1 MVFCKPYKHFP
12 RISPTLVAL
21 LLWITFVISSGRS
34 CPAKSPKK
42 IYMLPNTLENPKEF
56 WKAVLGEIELEL
68 SPNSVVFKSLL
79 GRTSVESVT
88 EKEIKLLCDD
98 EFVKKNI
105 EKKHHELLSSTI
117 KKIAKRELKLE
128 IVVKKFQNNSGP
140 VTTESTAPLFQQ
152 QRDGAQ
158 LIKEKQIRSNLSP
171 RFTFENYVMGKTN
184 NLAYAIATAVAERP
198 GELYNP
204 VFLYSGVGLGKTH
217 LLQGIGNQ
225 ILKNKPG
232 TKVIYTTGEAFMNEL
247 IEAIQAGKGKGK
259 LATNEFRN
267 KFRKADVFLID
278 DIQFVI
284 GKEATQE
291 EFFHT
296 FNALYMDQKQIVITS
311 DRPPK
316 DFTSLEE
323 RITSRFASGIIADI
337 QPPDMEMRA
346 AILRSKR
353 DRDGDPIPN
362 DVIDFISEKIS
373 TNVRELEGAY
383 LQVLTYAKAGG
394 KTPDVETAAL
404 ALGQSVREKAQRN
417 VNVNEVLKAVCT
429 YYSVK
434 ALDIKGERRIK
445 ELVIPRQVAMFLI
458 KEITHTP
465 YMTIGTFLGGR
476 DHSTIMYGVE
486 RIAEDIKKNDKIKQD
501 VLNVRQLIYAN

>member
-1 MVFCKPYKHFP
+1 M
-12 RISPTLVAL
+12 
-21 LLWITFVISSGRS
+21 SS
-34 CPAKSPKK
+34 
-42 IYMLPNTLENPKEF
+42 NNLENPKEF

-79 GRTSVESVT
+79 GRTSIESIS
-88 EKEIKLLCDD
+88 EKSVKLICDD
-98 EFVKKNI
+98 EFAKKNI
-105 EKKHHELLSSTI
+105 EKKHHNLLNETVN
-117 KKIAKRELKLE
+117 KLAKRKMQLE
-128 IVVKKFQNNSGP
+128 IVVKRVQKNRP
-140 VTTESTAPLFQQ
+140 ERTTAPIGPLFQQ
-152 QRDGAQ
+152 EKNEEQ
-158 LIKEKQIRSNLSP
+158 LIKEKQIKSNLSP
-171 RFTFENYVMGKTN
+171 KFTFENYVMGKTN

-217 LLQGIGNQ
+217 LLQAIGNQ
-225 ILKNKPG
+225 ILRNKPG

-247 IEAIQAGKGKGK
+247 IEAIQSGKGKGK
-259 LATNEFRN
+259 LATYEFRN

-296 FNALYMDQKQIVITS
+296 FNALYMGQKQIVISS
-311 DRPPK
+311 DRPPR

-323 RITSRFASGIIADI
+323 RVTSRFASGIIADI
-337 QPPDMEMRA
+337 QPPDIEMRA

-353 DRDGDPIPN
+353 NQNNDSVPN
-362 DVIDFISEKIS
+362 DVIDFISEKIT

-383 LQVLTYAKAGG
+383 LQVITYAKATGSSL
-394 KTPDVETAAL
+394 DVGTAAK
-404 ALGQSVREKAQRN
+404 ALGQSIRERAQKN
-417 VNVNEVLKAVCT
+417 VNVNEVLKAVCA
-429 YYSVK
+429 YYAVK
-434 ALDIKGERRIK
+434 AADIKGERRIK
-445 ELVIPRQVAMFLI
+445 EFVIPRQVAMYLM

-476 DHSTIMYGVE
+476 DHTTIMHGV
-486 RIAEDIKKNDKIKQD
+486 DKVTKDVKKEEKIKQD
-501 VLNVRQLIYAN
+501 VVNVRQLIYAE

>member
-1 MVFCKPYKHFP
+1 M
-12 RISPTLVAL
+12 SPN
-21 LLWITFVISSGRS
+21 I
-34 CPAKSPKK
+34 
-42 IYMLPNTLENPKEF
+42 LESPKEF

-79 GRTSVESVT
+79 GRTSVETISS
-88 EKEIKLLCDD
+88 KSILLVCDD

-105 EKKHHELLSSTI
+105 EKRHHELLTKTIEKLAGKKLDLEVVVRKGQSNSTV
-117 KKIAKRELKLE
+117 EN
-128 IVVKKFQNNSGP
+128 V
-140 VTTESTAPLFQQ
+140 APQGSLFQQ
-152 QRDGAQ
+152 QKDSSI

-217 LLQGIGNQ
+217 LLQAIGNQ
-225 ILKNKPG
+225 ILRNKPG
-232 TKVIYTTGEAFMNEL
+232 TRVIYTTGEAFMNEL
-247 IEAIQAGKGKGK
+247 IEAIQSGKGKGK

-337 QPPDMEMRA
+337 QPPDMEMRV
-346 AILRSKR
+346 AILRTKR
-353 DRDGDPIPN
+353 DQNSDPIPN
-362 DVIDFISEKIS
+362 EVIDFISEKIS

-383 LQVLTYAKAGG
+383 MQVLTYTKATG
-394 KTPDVETAAL
+394 KSLDIETAAT
-404 ALGQSVREKAQRN
+404 ALGQSIREKSQKN
-417 VNVNEVLKAVCT
+417 VNINEVLKAVCT
-429 YYSVK
+429 YYAVK
-434 ALDIKGERRIK
+434 TVDIKGERRMK
-445 ELVIPRQVAMFLI
+445 ELVIPRQIAMYLI
-458 KEITHTP
+458 KEITHMP

-476 DHSTIMYGVE
+476 DHTTIMHGVD
-486 RIAEDIKKNDKIKQD
+486 RISKDVRNSEKVRQD
-501 VLNVRQLIYAN
+501 VANVKQLIYAS

>member
-1 MVFCKPYKHFP
+1 M
-12 RISPTLVAL
+12 SPT
-21 LLWITFVISSGRS
+21 
-34 CPAKSPKK
+34 
-42 IYMLPNTLENPKEF
+42 NLENPKEF

-79 GRTSVESVT
+79 GRASIEEVT
-88 EKEIKLLCDD
+88 EKTVKLLCDD

-105 EKKHHELLSSTI
+105 EKRHYTLLSETI
-117 KKIAKRELKLE
+117 NKLAKRKMQLE
-128 IVVKKFQNNSGP
+128 IIVRRIQDSRPTKTPDSLG
-140 VTTESTAPLFQQ
+140 PLFQQ
-152 QRDGAQ
+152 ERNEEQ

-171 RFTFENYVMGKTN
+171 KFLFENYVMGKTN

-204 VFLYSGVGLGKTH
+204 VFIYSGVGLGKTH
-217 LLQGIGNQ
+217 LLQAIGNQ

-247 IEAIQAGKGKGK
+247 IEAIQSGKGKGK
-259 LATNEFRN
+259 LATYEFRN

-284 GKEATQE
+284 GKESTQE

-316 DFTSLEE
+316 EFTSLEE

-346 AILRSKR
+346 AILRNKR
-353 DRDGDPIPN
+353 DQNKDLIPN
-362 DVIDFISEKIS
+362 EVLDYISEKIV

-383 LQVLTYAKAGG
+383 IQVLTYVKATGSEMNI
-394 KTPDVETAAL
+394 ETAAK
-404 ALGQSVREKAQRN
+404 ALGQSIREKFQKN
-417 VNVNEVLKAVCT
+417 ININEVLKAVCT
-429 YYSVK
+429 YYAIKMS
-434 ALDIKGERRIK
+434 DIKGERRIK
-445 ELVIPRQVAMFLI
+445 ELVIPRQIAMYLM

-465 YMTIGTFLGGR
+465 YMTIGAFLGGR
-476 DHSTIMYGVE
+476 DHTTIMHGVE
-486 RIAEDIKKNDKIKQD
+486 RISQDLKKEEKIKQD
-501 VLNVRQLIYAN
+501 VTNIKQIIYVD

>member
-1 MVFCKPYKHFP
+1 M
-12 RISPTLVAL
+12 SPN
-21 LLWITFVISSGRS
+21 I
-34 CPAKSPKK
+34 
-42 IYMLPNTLENPKEF
+42 LESPKEF

-79 GRTSVESVT
+79 GRTSIDTISDKSIT
-88 EKEIKLLCDD
+88 LLCDD

-105 EKKHHELLSSTI
+105 EKKHHELLSKTI
-117 KKIAKRELKLE
+117 EKLARKKLNLE
-128 IVVKKFQNNSGP
+128 VSVKKTRVETGSAKPVEVPGSLFAQQNDN
-140 VTTESTAPLFQQ
+140 T
-152 QRDGAQ
+152 Q
-158 LIKEKQIRSNLSP
+158 LIRDKQTRSNLSP

-217 LLQGIGNQ
+217 LLQAIGNQ

-232 TKVIYTTGEAFMNEL
+232 TRVIYTTGEAFMNEL

-259 LATNEFRN
+259 MATNEFRN

-296 FNALYMDQKQIVITS
+296 FNSLYMDQKQIVITS

-316 DFTSLEE
+316 EFTNLEE

-337 QPPDMEMRA
+337 QPPDMEMRV
-346 AILRSKR
+346 AILRTKR
-353 DRDGDPIPN
+353 DQNSDPVSN
-362 DVIDFISEKIS
+362 EVIDFISEKITS
-373 TNVRELEGAY
+373 NVRELEGAY
-383 LQVLTYAKAGG
+383 MQVLTYTKATG
-394 KTPDVETAAL
+394 KTLDLETAAS
-404 ALGQSVREKAQRN
+404 ALGQSIREKVQKN
-417 VNVNEVLKAVCT
+417 VNVNEVLKAVCA

-434 ALDIKGERRIK
+434 TTDIKGERRMK
-445 ELVIPRQVAMFLI
+445 ELVIPRQVAMYLI
-458 KEITHTP
+458 KEITHMP
-465 YMTIGTFLGGR
+465 YITIGTFLGGR
-476 DHSTIMYGVE
+476 DHTTIMHGVE
-486 RIAEDIKKNDKIKQD
+486 KIAEDISKNEKMKQD
-501 VLNVRQLIYAN
+501 VNNVKQIIYAN

>member
-1 MVFCKPYKHFP
+1 M
-12 RISPTLVAL
+12 SP
-21 LLWITFVISSGRS
+21 
-34 CPAKSPKK
+34 
-42 IYMLPNTLENPKEF
+42 NNLENPKEF

-79 GRTSVESVT
+79 GRASIESVT
-88 EKEIKLLCDD
+88 EKSVRLICDD

-105 EKKHHELLSSTI
+105 EKRHHQLLTETI
-117 KKIAKRELKLE
+117 NKIAGRNIQLE
-128 IVVKKFQNNSGP
+128 IIVKRIADAKLTKQEDSLG
-140 VTTESTAPLFQQ
+140 PLFQQ
-152 QRDGAQ
+152 
-158 LIKEKQIRSNLSP
+158 EKNEGQIMKDKQVRSNLSP
-171 RFTFENYVMGKTN
+171 KFTFENYVMGKTN

-217 LLQGIGNQ
+217 LLQAIGNQ
-225 ILKNKPG
+225 ILRNKPG

-247 IEAIQAGKGKGK
+247 IEAIQSGKGKGK
-259 LATNEFRN
+259 LATYEFRN

-337 QPPDMEMRA
+337 QPPDVEMRA
-346 AILRSKR
+346 AILRTKR
-353 DRDGDPIPN
+353 DLNSDPIPN

-373 TNVRELEGAY
+373 SNVRELEGAY
-383 LQVLTYAKAGG
+383 MQVITYAKATGSLFNI
-394 KTPDVETAAL
+394 ETAGK
-404 ALGQSVREKAQRN
+404 ALGQSIREKEKKN
-417 VNVNEVLKAVCT
+417 VNINEVLKAVCT
-429 YYSVK
+429 YYAVK
-434 ALDIKGERRIK
+434 AADIKGERRIK
-445 ELVIPRQVAMFLI
+445 ELVIPRQVAMYLM
-458 KEITHTP
+458 KEITHSP
-465 YMTIGTFLGGR
+465 YMTIGSFLGGR
-476 DHSTIMYGVE
+476 DHTTIMHGVE
-486 RIAEDIKKNDKIKQD
+486 RISKDAKKEDKVKQD
-501 VLNVRQLIYAN
+501 LVNVKQLIYAD

>member
-1 MVFCKPYKHFP
+1 M
-12 RISPTLVAL
+12 S
-21 LLWITFVISSGRS
+21 
-34 CPAKSPKK
+34 
-42 IYMLPNTLENPKEF
+42 PNTLENPKEF

-79 GRTSVESVT
+79 GRTSVESIS
-88 EKEIKLLCDD
+88 EKSIKLLCDD

-105 EKKHHELLSSTI
+105 EKRHHELLSSTI
-117 KKIAKRELKLE
+117 KKVAKRELRLE
-128 IVVKKFQNNSGP
+128 IIVKKFQGSSEP
-140 VTTESTAPLFQQ
+140 KTTESSAPLFQQ
-152 QRDGAQ
+152 RDDTQ
-158 LIKEKQIRSNLSP
+158 LIKEKQARSNLSP

-217 LLQGIGNQ
+217 LLQAIGNQ

-353 DRDGDPIPN
+353 DRDHDEIPN

-383 LQVLTYAKAGG
+383 IQVLTYAKATG
-394 KTPDVETAAL
+394 KTMDVETAAL
-404 ALGQSVREKAQRN
+404 ALGQSVRERGQKN
-417 VNVNEVLKAVCT
+417 VNINEVLKAVCT

-434 ALDIKGERRIK
+434 AADIKGERRLK

-476 DHSTIMYGVE
+476 DHSTIMHGVD
-486 RIAEDIKKNDKIKQD
+486 RIAEDVKRDDRVKQD